1 MQSQAETAVATH
13 RNNPG
18 KTFLNHFFVVLEPKD
33 YEAIRTS
40 DFLKNEYG
48 VFEERTTV
56 RDDVTYKGIYLYGKD
71 TSWSCSIAPTRPTIR
86 MVTPYPLP
94 WASLSGS
101 ITRGTHSNWGTS
113 YNLGS

>member
-48 VFEERTTV
+48 VFERG
-56 RDDVTYKGIYLYGKD
+56 RPSADDVTYQRDL
-71 TSWSCSIAPTRPTIR
+71 
-86 MVTPYPLP
+86 
-94 WASLSGS
+94 SLWKRHLHGVVQSRRHDQQS
-101 ITRGTHSNWGTS
+101 EW
-113 YNLGS
+113 